1 MAERVAARTYYT
13 EAKIGAGSSLSN
25 VIDGKG
31 YRLTKIFMPAAWT
44 DAVLTFQEAPS
55 PDGPFQDLYDDVNG
69 YFEFDANGDLMPVTD
84 AIPVE
89 VSVPVSAGKNT
100 VLSTSKDKF
109 AGMAYFKIRSG
120 TSAAA
125 VTQTADRTIGLLF
138 VGV

>member
-1 MAERVAARTYYT
+1 MAERIAVRTYYT
-13 EAKIGAGSSLSN
+13 EAKIGAGDSLSN

-55 PDGPFQDLYDDVNG
+55 PDGTFQNLYDDING
-69 YFEFDANGDLMPVTD
+69 YFEFDGNGDLMPVT
-84 AIPVE
+84 AAELIE
-89 VSVPVSAGKNT
+89 VTVPVSAGKNT
-100 VLSTSKDKF
+100 VISTNKDKF
-109 AGMAYFKIRSG
+109 AGMTYFKIRSG

-125 VTQTADRTIGLLF
+125 VNQAADRTIGLLF